1 MALEELNTSED
12 RKRALRREIKAAVAA
27 LDKGYTK
34 EADLQIFRHVAGL
47 PEYEQAGTLFCF
59 VGTSS
64 EIDTAPILEDAL
76 RRGKRV
82 GVPRCISR
90 GIMEVREI
98 RSFRDLEAGKYGIM
112 EPGAHAPVI
121 QAEEINL
128 AIVPCMSCSH
138 DGRRL
143 GYGGG
148 YYDRY
153 LGRTRAV
160 KAVICR
166 ERIMRADIPME
177 PHDQMMDMVIS
188 ENGVRR
194 LGSQ

>member
-1 MALEELNTSED
+1 MALEELNTSEN

-64 EIDTAPILEDAL
+64 EIDTAPIPEDAL
-76 RRGKRV
+76 RRGNGWGSQVHLQR
-82 GVPRCISR
+82 
-90 GIMEVREI
+90 IMEVREI
-98 RSFRDLEAGKYGIM
+98 RSLRDLEAGKYGIM

-153 LGRTRAV
+153 LGRTG
-160 KAVICR
+160 
-166 ERIMRADIPME
+166 P
-177 PHDQMMDMVIS
+177 
-188 ENGVRR
+188 
-194 LGSQ
+194 

>member
-90 GIMEVREI
+90 GIMEVR
-98 RSFRDLEAGKYGIM
+98 
-112 EPGAHAPVI
+112 
-121 QAEEINL
+121 
-128 AIVPCMSCSH
+128 
-138 DGRRL
+138 
-143 GYGGG
+143 
-148 YYDRY
+148 
-153 LGRTRAV
+153 
-160 KAVICR
+160 
-166 ERIMRADIPME
+166 
-177 PHDQMMDMVIS
+177 
-188 ENGVRR
+188 
-194 LGSQ
+194 